1 MMVRARVNEPTGL
14 GLGVQLT
21 TDYEYDSGTVSGQ
34 TVAADPTQAIDG
46 SNLSTAYQYDPGT
59 VSGKTVAANPTQAID
74 YGTSANPAQ
83 QQTPAAATKTNWTN
97 VAWIGVGA
105 LALFLVIRKR

>member
-34 TVAADPTQAIDG
+34 TVAA
-46 SNLSTAYQYDPGT
+46 
-59 VSGKTVAANPTQAID
+59 NPTQAID

-83 QQTPAAATKTNWTN
+83 QQTPAAATKTDWTKW
-97 VAWIGVGA
+97 AWVGVGG